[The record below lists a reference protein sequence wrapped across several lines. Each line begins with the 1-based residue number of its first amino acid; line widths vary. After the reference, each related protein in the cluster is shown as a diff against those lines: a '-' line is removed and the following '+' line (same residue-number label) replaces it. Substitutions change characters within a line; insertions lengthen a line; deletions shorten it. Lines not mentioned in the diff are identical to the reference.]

1 MPDESREKSTVDNP
15 EESISF
21 SLSAV
26 RGFDRTIGV
35 SRLDAS
41 RILYL
46 DGKYH
51 LWYTRFENVNSLD
64 EIWLAPNHTTIWLA
78 VSEDGW
84 NWTEVGNVMEDG
96 GSGFW
101 PACGRHA
108 PQVVRESGRYFMFFT
123 ANVGSEY
130 FDKWIGIAVADRPEG
145 PFTYI
150 GNGALLPADTD
161 VFDSVGQDDAC
172 VFRRDGRYWLYFKGY
187 SFNKAENRVINNQFC
202 LATADSITGPY
213 VRYRNNPVT
222 QSHTGCV
229 WPHRNGVALISDA
242 EPLSVQYSDDGKQFS
257 RRAVATVTIDDPSLQ
272 EAVAAC
278 KKYWHVEISNPG
290 TYWDE
295 NGMYWGISQ
304 LPDVEYAPA
313 DALEPHWYPF
323 FVRFDPKSGSE

>member
-101 PACGRHA
+101 PACGYWSQA
-108 PQVVRESGRYFMFFT
+108 WLSG
-123 ANVGSEY
+123 
-130 FDKWIGIAVADRPEG
+130 
-145 PFTYI
+145 
-150 GNGALLPADTD
+150 
-161 VFDSVGQDDAC
+161 
-172 VFRRDGRYWLYFKGY
+172 
-187 SFNKAENRVINNQFC
+187 
-202 LATADSITGPY
+202 
-213 VRYRNNPVT
+213 
-222 QSHTGCV
+222 
-229 WPHRNGVALISDA
+229 
-242 EPLSVQYSDDGKQFS
+242 
-257 RRAVATVTIDDPSLQ
+257 
-272 EAVAAC
+272 
-278 KKYWHVEISNPG
+278 
-290 TYWDE
+290 
-295 NGMYWGISQ
+295 
-304 LPDVEYAPA
+304 
-313 DALEPHWYPF
+313 
-323 FVRFDPKSGSE
+323 